1 MVNEKGRVTGKSEGV
16 ANIMATTE
24 DGGIT
29 VSCKVTVTKEAES
42 GDKKVVSVNLDLQ
55 AMRLKVGTN
64 RTLQATVLPEDAT
77 NKSVTWKS
85 NNSQVATVDENGK
98 VVAKSAGKAI
108 ITVITKDG
116 GKMPNCEI

>member
-55 AMRLKVGTN
+55 AMRL
-64 RTLQATVLPEDAT
+64 
-77 NKSVTWKS
+77 NKQNIAGNSFTRRCNKQKS
-85 NNSQVATVDENGK
+85 NM
-98 VVAKSAGKAI
+98 
-108 ITVITKDG
+108 VIK
-116 GKMPNCEI
+116 